1 MKDATLNNLGSRQS
15 GPRLHLADRVHT
27 MTMRRILREPLL
39 HFLLLGALLFWLYGA
54 LNRGALD
61 APGEIV
67 VDRARVENIA
77 AQFQRTWQR
86 PPAAQELQ
94 GLIDSWVREEVYYRE
109 GLAQHLD
116 RDDPVV
122 RRRVAQ
128 KLTAMA
134 DAQTT
139 AEAGEAELQAWLVAH
154 PDDYRMEP
162 RYELRQVFFDP
173 TRHGQRLNA
182 EVEAARAALAR
193 GSRGALGDA
202 TMLPNTLDAAPASEV
217 ERVFGQD
224 FATAV
229 AALPVGGWQGPIA
242 SGYGV
247 HLVEIGSREPG
258 RVPALAEV
266 RVAVERDLLRA
277 RADQSGE
284 ALYQS
289 LRQRYAVRIESSP
302 RVSDSGINIGALARS
317 R

>member
-1 MKDATLNNLGSRQS
+1 MN
-15 GPRLHLADRVHT
+15 
-27 MTMRRILREPLL
+27 MRRILREPLL
-39 HFLLLGALLFWLYGA
+39 HFLLLGASLFWLYGA

-67 VDRARVENIA
+67 VDRARVENVA
-77 AQFQRTWQR
+77 AQFQRTWRR
-86 PPAAQELQ
+86 PPTTDELQ
-94 GLIDSWVREEVYYRE
+94 GLIDAWVREEVFYRE
-109 GLAQHLD
+109 GIALRLD

-128 KLTAMA
+128 KLAAVA
-134 DAQTT
+134 DAQST
-139 AEAGEAELQAWLVAH
+139 AEAGEAELLAWLAAH
-154 PDDYRMEP
+154 PDDYRVEP

-173 TRHGQRLNA
+173 ARRGQRLDA
-182 EVEAARAALAR
+182 DAAAARAGLAR
-193 GSRGALGDA
+193 GSREAQGDA
-202 TMLPNTLDAAPASEV
+202 TMLPDALSAAPASEV

-224 FATAV
+224 FARAIAV
-229 AALPVGGWQGPIA
+229 LPVGEWQGPIA
-242 SGYGV
+242 SGDGV
-247 HLVEIGSREPG
+247 HLVKIRSREPG

-284 ALYQS
+284 TFYQS

-302 RVSDSGINIGALARS
+302 SVSDTGANVGALARS

>member
-1 MKDATLNNLGSRQS
+1 MN
-15 GPRLHLADRVHT
+15 
-27 MTMRRILREPLL
+27 MRRILHEPLL

-67 VDRARVENIA
+67 VDRARIENVA
-77 AQFQRTWQR
+77 AQFQRTWRR
-86 PPAAQELQ
+86 PPTTDELQ
-94 GLIDSWVREEVYYRE
+94 GLIDTWVREEVFYRE
-109 GLAQHLD
+109 GIALRLD

-134 DAQTT
+134 DAQST
-139 AEAGEAELQAWLVAH
+139 ADAGEAELSAWLAAH
-154 PDDYRMEP
+154 QDDYRIEP

-173 TRHGQRLNA
+173 ARRGQRLNA
-182 EVEAARAALAR
+182 DVAAARMALAR
-193 GSRGALGDA
+193 GSREALGDA
-202 TMLPNTLDAAPASEV
+202 TMLPNTLEAAPASEV

-224 FATAV
+224 FARAM
-229 AALPVGGWQGPIA
+229 AALPVGEWQGPVS

-247 HLVEIGSREPG
+247 HLVEIRSRQPG

-277 RADQSGE
+277 RADKSGE
-284 ALYQS
+284 AFYQS

-302 RVSDSGINIGALARS
+302 SVSDTGTNIGALARS

>member
-1 MKDATLNNLGSRQS
+1 
-15 GPRLHLADRVHT
+15 
-27 MTMRRILREPLL
+27 MTIRRILREPLL
-39 HFLLLGALLFWLYGA
+39 HFLLLGALLFWLYGV

-61 APGEIV
+61 VPGEIF

-77 AQFQRTWQR
+77 AQFQRTWRR
-86 PPAAQELQ
+86 PPTTEELQ
-94 GLIDSWVREEVYYRE
+94 GLIGALVREEVLYRE
-109 GLAQHLD
+109 GIALRLD

-134 DAQTT
+134 DAQST
-139 AEAGEAELQAWLVAH
+139 ADVGEAELLAWLAAH
-154 PDDYRMEP
+154 QDDYRIEP
-162 RYELRQVFFDP
+162 RYDLRQVYFDP
-173 TRHGQRLNA
+173 TRRGQRLDA
-182 EVEAARAALAR
+182 DVAAARAALAR
-193 GSRGALGDA
+193 GFREAIGDA
-202 TMLPNTLDAAPASEV
+202 TMLPDALEAAPASEV

-224 FATAV
+224 FSRAV

-247 HLVEIGSREPG
+247 HLVEIRSREPG

-277 RADQSGE
+277 RAEKSGE
-284 ALYQS
+284 AFYQS
-289 LRQRYAVRIESSP
+289 LRKRYVVRIESGP
-302 RVSDSGINIGALARS
+302 RVSDTGTNVGALARF